1 MNYYCYIAGLPDIQ
15 IDNAKSI
22 PAQEEIL
29 DELKQILSKGD
40 MALLDLLRLRYDN
53 ANLLKFLANRDAE
66 LNPLGKLTSQDW
78 AELIE
83 LIDNSDERNPVR
95 DARLLKYVLEFY
107 TTIRNEQSEEK
118 IDFAE
123 DFLAALYYKYGMQC
137 KNKFVADWFEFN
149 LNINNILTAL
159 TCRKYGWDIKSAIV
173 GDNVVA
179 ETIRNSV
186 SARDFNL
193 KAEIDYFDALVNISE
208 TANLLDREHRI
219 DALKWNWL
227 EENTFFSSFSIE
239 KVLSFW
245 LRCELMHRWDN
256 LSMEEG
262 AEIFR
267 QMINDLKKDVKF

>member
-22 PAQEEIL
+22 PAQEDIL

-53 ANLLKFLANRDAE
+53 DNLLKFLANRDAE

-95 DARLLKYVLEFY
+95 DARLLKYMLEFY

-193 KAEIDYFDALVNISE
+193 KTEIDYFDALVSISE

-227 EENTFFSSFSIE
+227 EENTFFNAFSIE
-239 KVLSFW
+239 RVLSFW

-267 QMINDLKKDVKF
+267 QMINDLKKGVKF

>member
-15 IDNAKSI
+15 IDNQKSI

-40 MALLDLLRLRYDN
+40 MALLDLLRLKYDN
-53 ANLLKFLANRDAE
+53 DNLLKFLANRDAE

-83 LIDNSDERNPVR
+83 LIDNSDERNPVC
-95 DARLLKYVLEFY
+95 DARLLKYMLDFY

-173 GDNVVA
+173 GDNIVA

-193 KAEIDYFDALVNISE
+193 KAEIDYFDALVSISE
-208 TANLLDREHRI
+208 TTNLLDREHRI

>member
-1 MNYYCYIAGLPDIQ
+1 MNYYCYIAGMPDIQ
-15 IDNAKSI
+15 IDNQKSI

-40 MALLDLLRLRYDN
+40 MALLDLLRLKYDN
-53 ANLLKFLANRDAE
+53 DNLLKFLANRDAE

-107 TTIRNEQSEEK
+107 TTIRHEQSEEK

-173 GDNVVA
+173 GDNIVA

-193 KAEIDYFDALVNISE
+193 KTEIDYFDTLVSISE

>member
-1 MNYYCYIAGLPDIQ
+1 MNYYCYIAGMPDIQ
-15 IDNAKSI
+15 IDNQKSI
-22 PAQEEIL
+22 PAQVEIL

-40 MALLDLLRLRYDN
+40 MALLDLLRLKYDN
-53 ANLLKFLANRDAE
+53 ANLLNFLNDRDAE
-66 LNPLGKLTSQDW
+66 LNPLGTLTSKDW
-78 AELIE
+78 TELVE
-83 LIDNSDERNPVR
+83 LIDNSDELNPPR
-95 DARLLKYVLEFY
+95 DKRLLKYILDFY
-107 TTIRNEQSEEK
+107 TAVRSENGEAQFN
-118 IDFAE
+118 FAE
-123 DFLAALYYKYGMQC
+123 DFLASLYYKYGMEC

-193 KAEIDYFDALVNISE
+193 KAEIDYFDALVSISE

-227 EENTFFSSFSIE
+227 EEQTFFNAFSIE
-239 KVLSFW
+239 RVLSFW

>member
-15 IDNAKSI
+15 IDNQKSI

-40 MALLDLLRLRYDN
+40 MALLDLLRLKYDN
-53 ANLLKFLANRDAE
+53 DNLLKFLANRDAE

-137 KNKFVADWFEFN
+137 KNKFVAEWFEFN

-193 KAEIDYFDALVNISE
+193 KAEIDYFDALVSISE

>member
-15 IDNAKSI
+15 IDNQKSI

-40 MALLDLLRLRYDN
+40 MALLDLLRLKYDN
-53 ANLLKFLANRDAE
+53 DNLLKFLANRDAE

-83 LIDNSDERNPVR
+83 LIDNSDERNPAC
-95 DARLLKYVLEFY
+95 DARLLKYVLDFY

-193 KAEIDYFDALVNISE
+193 KAEIDYFDALVSISE

>member
-15 IDNAKSI
+15 IDNQKSI
-22 PAQEEIL
+22 PAQEDIL

-40 MALLDLLRLRYDN
+40 MALLDLLRLKYDN
-53 ANLLKFLANRDAE
+53 DNLLKFLANRDAE

-95 DARLLKYVLEFY
+95 DARLLKYVLDFY

-193 KAEIDYFDALVNISE
+193 KAEIDYFDALVSISE

-267 QMINDLKKDVKF
+267 QIINDLKKDVKF

>member
-15 IDNAKSI
+15 IDNQKSI

-40 MALLDLLRLRYDN
+40 MALLDLLRLKYDN
-53 ANLLKFLANRDAE
+53 DNLLKFLATRDAE
-66 LNPLGKLTSQDW
+66 LNPLGKLTSKDW

-95 DARLLKYVLEFY
+95 DARLLKYVLDFY

-173 GDNVVA
+173 SDNVVA

-193 KAEIDYFDALVNISE
+193 KAEIDYFDALVSISE

>member
-40 MALLDLLRLRYDN
+40 MALLDLLRLKYDN
-53 ANLLKFLANRDAE
+53 DNLLKFLANRDAE

-95 DARLLKYVLEFY
+95 DVRLLKYVLEFY

-137 KNKFVADWFEFN
+137 KNKFVAEWFEFN

-193 KAEIDYFDALVNISE
+193 KAEIDYFDALVSISE

>member
-1 MNYYCYIAGLPDIQ
+1 M
-15 IDNAKSI
+15 
-22 PAQEEIL
+22 
-29 DELKQILSKGD
+29 
-40 MALLDLLRLRYDN
+40 RLRYDN

-66 LNPLGKLTSQDW
+66 LNPLGTLTSQDW
-78 AELIE
+78 TELIE
-83 LIDNSDERNPVR
+83 LIDNSDERNPAR
-95 DARLLKYVLEFY
+95 DSRLLKYVLDFY
-107 TTIRNEQSEEK
+107 TTVNDENSEVK
-118 IDFAE
+118 IEFAE
-123 DFLAALYYKYGMQC
+123 DFLAALYYKYGMEC
-137 KNKFVADWFEFN
+137 KNRFVAEWFEFN

-179 ETIRNSV
+179 ETIRSSV

-193 KAEIDYFDALVNISE
+193 KSEIDYFDALVSISE
-208 TANLLDREHRI
+208 TSNLLDREHRI

-256 LSMEEG
+256 LTMEEG

>member
-66 LNPLGKLTSQDW
+66 LNPIGKLTSQDW

-118 IDFAE
+118 IEFNE

-137 KNKFVADWFEFN
+137 KNKFVAEWFEFN

-193 KAEIDYFDALVNISE
+193 KAEIDYFDALVSISE

>member
-15 IDNAKSI
+15 IDNQKSI
-22 PAQEEIL
+22 PAQEDIL

-40 MALLDLLRLRYDN
+40 MALLDLLRLKYDN
-53 ANLLKFLANRDAE
+53 DNLLKFLANRDAE

-107 TTIRNEQSEEK
+107 TTIRNEQSKEK

-193 KAEIDYFDALVNISE
+193 KAEIDYFDALVSISE

>member
-15 IDNAKSI
+15 IDNQKSI

-29 DELKQILSKGD
+29 DELKQVLSKGD
-40 MALLDLLRLRYDN
+40 MALLDLLRLKYDN
-53 ANLLKFLANRDAE
+53 DNLLKFLANRDAE

-83 LIDNSDERNPVR
+83 LIDNSDERNPAR

-107 TTIRNEQSEEK
+107 TTIRNEQNEEK
-118 IDFAE
+118 IEFNE

-159 TCRKYGWDIKSAIV
+159 TCRKYGWDVKSAIV

-193 KAEIDYFDALVNISE
+193 KAEIDYFDALVSISE

-227 EENTFFSSFSIE
+227 EENTFFNSFSIE

>member
-40 MALLDLLRLRYDN
+40 MALLDLLRLKYDN

-123 DFLAALYYKYGMQC
+123 DFLAALYYKYGMEC
-137 KNKFVADWFEFN
+137 KNKFVAEWFEFN

-173 GDNVVA
+173 GDNIVA

-193 KAEIDYFDALVNISE
+193 KAEIDYFDALVSISE

-227 EENTFFSSFSIE
+227 EENTFFNSFSIE

>member
-15 IDNAKSI
+15 IDNQKSI

-40 MALLDLLRLRYDN
+40 MALLDLLRLKYDN
-53 ANLLKFLANRDAE
+53 DNLLKFLANRDAE

-83 LIDNSDERNPVR
+83 LIDNSDERNPAC

-137 KNKFVADWFEFN
+137 ENKFVADLFEFN

-193 KAEIDYFDALVNISE
+193 KAEIDYFDALVSISE
-208 TANLLDREHRI
+208 TSNLLDREHRI

-262 AEIFR
+262 AEILR
-267 QMINDLKKDVKF
+267 QMINYLKKDVKF

>member
-15 IDNAKSI
+15 IDNQKSI

-40 MALLDLLRLRYDN
+40 MALLDLLRLKYDN
-53 ANLLKFLANRDAE
+53 DNLLKFLANRDAE
-66 LNPLGKLTSQDW
+66 LNPLGNLTSQDW

-83 LIDNSDERNPVR
+83 LIDNSDERNPAR
-95 DARLLKYVLEFY
+95 DARLLKYMLDFY

-193 KAEIDYFDALVNISE
+193 KAEIDYFDALVSISE

>member
-15 IDNAKSI
+15 IDNQKSI

-40 MALLDLLRLRYDN
+40 MALLNLLRLKYDN
-53 ANLLKFLANRDAE
+53 DNLLKFLANRDAE
-66 LNPLGKLTSQDW
+66 LNPLGNLTSQDW

-95 DARLLKYVLEFY
+95 DARLLKYMLDFC

-193 KAEIDYFDALVNISE
+193 KAEIDYFDALVSISE

-267 QMINDLKKDVKF
+267 QIINDLKKDVKF

>member
-1 MNYYCYIAGLPDIQ
+1 MNYYCYIAGMPDIQ

-29 DELKQILSKGD
+29 DELKQILSRGD
-40 MALLDLLRLRYDN
+40 MALLNLLRLKYDN
-53 ANLLKFLANRDAE
+53 ANLLKFMKNRNAE
-66 LNPLGKLTSQDW
+66 LNPLATLSAQDW
-78 AELIE
+78 SELIE
-83 LIDNSDERNPVR
+83 IIDNSDEQNPPR
-95 DARLLKYVLEFY
+95 DGRLLKYVLDFY
-107 TTIRNEQSEEK
+107 TTLRDENSETA
-118 IDFAE
+118 IDFKE

-179 ETIRNSV
+179 ETIRTSA

-193 KAEIDYFDALVNISE
+193 KGEIDYFDTLLNISE
-208 TANLLDREHRI
+208 TANLLERERRI
-219 DALKWNWL
+219 DSLKWNWL
-227 EENTFFSSFSIE
+227 EEQTFFSSFSVE
-239 KVLSFW
+239 RVLSFW

>member
-29 DELKQILSKGD
+29 GELKQILSKGD
-40 MALLDLLRLRYDN
+40 MALLNLLRLKYDN
-53 ANLLKFLANRDAE
+53 ANLLKYLDNRDAE
-66 LNPLGKLTSQDW
+66 LNPLGTLTAQDW
-78 AELIE
+78 TELIE
-83 LIDNSDERNPVR
+83 IIDNSDELNPAR
-95 DARLLKYVLEFY
+95 DRRLLKYMLDFY
-107 TTIRNEQSEEK
+107 ATINIENSEEK
-118 IDFAE
+118 IGFRE
-123 DFLAALYYKYGMQC
+123 DFLAALYYKYGMSC

-159 TCRKYGWDIKSAIV
+159 TCRKYGWDVKSAIV
-173 GDNVVA
+173 GDNIVA

-193 KAEIDYFDALVNISE
+193 KTEIDYFDALVSISE

-227 EENTFFSSFSIE
+227 VERTFFDTFAIE
-239 KVLSFW
+239 SVLSFW

>member
-15 IDNAKSI
+15 IDNQKSI

-40 MALLDLLRLRYDN
+40 MALLNLLRLKYDN
-53 ANLLKFLANRDAE
+53 DNLLKFLANRDAE
-66 LNPLGKLTSQDW
+66 LNPLGNLTSQDW

-83 LIDNSDERNPVR
+83 LIDNSDERNPAR
-95 DARLLKYVLEFY
+95 DARLLKYMLDFY

-193 KAEIDYFDALVNISE
+193 KAEIDYFDALVSISE

>member
-15 IDNAKSI
+15 IDNQKSI

-40 MALLDLLRLRYDN
+40 MALLDLLRLKYDN
-53 ANLLKFLANRDAE
+53 DNLLKFLANRDAE

-83 LIDNSDERNPVR
+83 LIDNSDERNPAC
-95 DARLLKYVLEFY
+95 DARLFKYVLDFY

-118 IDFAE
+118 IEFNE

-193 KAEIDYFDALVNISE
+193 KAEIDYFDALVSISE

>member
-15 IDNAKSI
+15 IDNQKSI

-40 MALLDLLRLRYDN
+40 MALLDLLRLKYDN
-53 ANLLKFLANRDAE
+53 DNLLKFLANRDAE

-83 LIDNSDERNPVR
+83 LINNSDERNPVR
-95 DARLLKYVLEFY
+95 DARLLKYMLDFY

-193 KAEIDYFDALVNISE
+193 KAEIDYFDALVSISE

>member
-29 DELKQILSKGD
+29 EELKPILSKGD
-40 MALLDLLRLRYDN
+40 MALLDLLRLKYDN
-53 ANLLKFLANRDAE
+53 DNLLKFLANRDAE
-66 LNPLGKLTSQDW
+66 LNPLGNLTSQDW

-83 LIDNSDERNPVR
+83 LIDNSDERNPIR
-95 DARLLKYVLEFY
+95 DARLLKYVLDFY

-173 GDNVVA
+173 GDNIVA

-193 KAEIDYFDALVNISE
+193 KAEIDYFDALVSISE

>member
-15 IDNAKSI
+15 IDNQKSI

-40 MALLDLLRLRYDN
+40 MALLDLLRLKYDN
-53 ANLLKFLANRDAE
+53 DNLLKFLANRDAE

-95 DARLLKYVLEFY
+95 DARLLKYMLDFY

-137 KNKFVADWFEFN
+137 KNKFVAEWFEFN

-159 TCRKYGWDIKSAIV
+159 TCRKYGWDIKSAII

-193 KAEIDYFDALVNISE
+193 KAEIDYFDALVSISE

>member
-15 IDNAKSI
+15 IDNQKSI

-40 MALLDLLRLRYDN
+40 MALLNLLRLKYDN
-53 ANLLKFLANRDAE
+53 DNLLKFLANRDAE
-66 LNPLGKLTSQDW
+66 LNPLGNLTSQDW

-95 DARLLKYVLEFY
+95 DARLLKYMLDFY

-179 ETIRNSV
+179 ETIRSSV

-193 KAEIDYFDALVNISE
+193 KAEIDYFDALVSISE
-208 TANLLDREHRI
+208 TSNLLDREHRI

-256 LSMEEG
+256 LTMEEG

>member
-1 MNYYCYIAGLPDIQ
+1 MNYYCYIAGMPDIQ

-22 PAQEEIL
+22 PAQEEVL
-29 DELKQILSKGD
+29 DELKQILSKDD

-83 LIDNSDERNPVR
+83 LIDNSDERNPAR
-95 DARLLKYVLEFY
+95 DSRLLKYVLDFY

-173 GDNVVA
+173 GDNIIA
-179 ETIRNSV
+179 ETIRSSV

-193 KAEIDYFDALVNISE
+193 KTEIDYFDALVSISE
-208 TANLLDREHRI
+208 TSNLLDREHRI

>member
-1 MNYYCYIAGLPDIQ
+1 MNYYCYIAGMPDIQ

-40 MALLDLLRLRYDN
+40 MALLNLLRLKYDN
-53 ANLLKFLANRDAE
+53 DNLLKYLDNRDVE
-66 LNPLGKLTSQDW
+66 LNPLGTLTTQDW
-78 AELIE
+78 TELID
-83 LIDNSDERNPVR
+83 LIDNSDELNPAR
-95 DARLLKYVLEFY
+95 DRRLLKYMLDFY
-107 TTIRNEQSEEK
+107 TTIRNEQNEEK
-118 IDFAE
+118 IEFHE
-123 DFLAALYYKYGMQC
+123 DFLAALYYKYGMEC
-137 KNKFVADWFEFN
+137 KNKFVAEWFEFN

-159 TCRKYGWDIKSAIV
+159 TCRKYGWDVKSAIV
-173 GDNVVA
+173 GDNIVA

-193 KAEIDYFDALVNISE
+193 KTEIDYFDTLVSISE

>member
-40 MALLDLLRLRYDN
+40 MALLDLLRLKYDN
-53 ANLLKFLANRDAE
+53 DNLLKFLANRDAE

-83 LIDNSDERNPVR
+83 LIDNSDERNPAR
-95 DARLLKYVLEFY
+95 DTRLLKYVLDFY
-107 TTIRNEQSEEK
+107 TTIRNEQSDEK

-193 KAEIDYFDALVNISE
+193 KAEIDYFDALVSISE
-208 TANLLDREHRI
+208 TSNLLDREHRI

>member
-15 IDNAKSI
+15 IDNQKSI

-29 DELKQILSKGD
+29 DELKQILSKDD

-53 ANLLKFLANRDAE
+53 VNLLKFLANRDAE

-193 KAEIDYFDALVNISE
+193 KAEIDYFDALVSISE

-227 EENTFFSSFSIE
+227 VERTFFNTFTIE
-239 KVLSFW
+239 SVLSFW

>member
-15 IDNAKSI
+15 IDNQKSI

-40 MALLDLLRLRYDN
+40 MALLDLLRLKYDN
-53 ANLLKFLANRDAE
+53 DNLLKFLANRDAE
-66 LNPLGKLTSQDW
+66 LNPLGNLTSQDW

-83 LIDNSDERNPVR
+83 LINNSDERNPVR

-173 GDNVVA
+173 GDNAVA

-193 KAEIDYFDALVNISE
+193 KAEIDYFDALVSISE

>member
-1 MNYYCYIAGLPDIQ
+1 MNNYCYIAGLPDIQ
-15 IDNAKSI
+15 IDNQKSI
-22 PAQEEIL
+22 PAQEDIL

-40 MALLDLLRLRYDN
+40 MALLNLLRLKYDN
-53 ANLLKFLANRDAE
+53 DNLLKYLDNRDAE
-66 LNPLGKLTSQDW
+66 LNPLGTLTTQDW
-78 AELIE
+78 TELID
-83 LIDNSDERNPVR
+83 LIDNSDELNPAR
-95 DARLLKYVLEFY
+95 DRRLLKYMLDFY
-107 TTIRNEQSEEK
+107 TTIRNEQNEEK
-118 IDFAE
+118 IEFHE
-123 DFLAALYYKYGMQC
+123 DFLAALYYKYGMEC
-137 KNKFVADWFEFN
+137 KNKFVAEWFEFN

-159 TCRKYGWDIKSAIV
+159 TCRKYGWDVKSAIV
-173 GDNVVA
+173 GDNIVA
-179 ETIRNSV
+179 EIIRNSV

-193 KAEIDYFDALVNISE
+193 KTEIDYFDTLVSISQ

>member
-15 IDNAKSI
+15 IDNQKSI

-40 MALLDLLRLRYDN
+40 MALLDLLRLKYDN
-53 ANLLKFLANRDAE
+53 DNLLKFLANRDAE

-83 LIDNSDERNPVR
+83 LIDNSDERNPAC

-137 KNKFVADWFEFN
+137 KNKFVAEWFEFN

-193 KAEIDYFDALVNISE
+193 KAEIDYFDALVSISE

>member
-1 MNYYCYIAGLPDIQ
+1 MNYYCYIAGMPDIQ

-40 MALLDLLRLRYDN
+40 MALLNLLRLKYDN
-53 ANLLKFLANRDAE
+53 DNLLKYLDNRDAE
-66 LNPLGKLTSQDW
+66 LNPLGTLTTQDW
-78 AELIE
+78 TELID
-83 LIDNSDERNPVR
+83 LIDNSDELNPAR
-95 DARLLKYVLEFY
+95 DRRLLKYMLDFY
-107 TTIRNEQSEEK
+107 TTIHNEQNEEK
-118 IDFAE
+118 IEFHE
-123 DFLAALYYKYGMQC
+123 DFLAALYYKYGMEC
-137 KNKFVADWFEFN
+137 KNKFVAEWFEFN

-159 TCRKYGWDIKSAIV
+159 TCRKYGWDVKSAIV
-173 GDNVVA
+173 GDNIVA

-193 KAEIDYFDALVNISE
+193 KTEIDYFDTLVSISE

>member
-15 IDNAKSI
+15 IDNQKSI

-29 DELKQILSKGD
+29 EELKPILSKGD
-40 MALLDLLRLRYDN
+40 MALLDLLRLKYDN
-53 ANLLKFLANRDAE
+53 DNLLKFLANRDAE

-95 DARLLKYVLEFY
+95 DARLLKYVLDFY

-123 DFLAALYYKYGMQC
+123 DFLSALYYKYGMQC

-193 KAEIDYFDALVNISE
+193 KAEIDYFDALVSISE

>member
-15 IDNAKSI
+15 IDNQKSI

-40 MALLDLLRLRYDN
+40 MALLDLLRLKYDN
-53 ANLLKFLANRDAE
+53 DNLLKFLANRDAE

-78 AELIE
+78 TELIE

-179 ETIRNSV
+179 ETIRSSV

-193 KAEIDYFDALVNISE
+193 KAEIDYFDALVSISE

-227 EENTFFSSFSIE
+227 EENTFFNSFSIE

>member
-15 IDNAKSI
+15 IDNQKSI

-29 DELKQILSKGD
+29 DELKQILSKDD

-53 ANLLKFLANRDAE
+53 VNLLKFLANRDAE

-179 ETIRNSV
+179 EVIRNSV

-193 KAEIDYFDALVNISE
+193 KAEIDYFDALVSISE

>member
-53 ANLLKFLANRDAE
+53 ANLLKFLANHDAE
-66 LNPLGKLTSQDW
+66 LNPLGTLTSQDW
-78 AELIE
+78 SELIE
-83 LIDNSDERNPVR
+83 LIDNSDERNPAR
-95 DARLLKYVLEFY
+95 DSRLLKYVLDFY
-107 TTIRNEQSEEK
+107 TTVNDENSEVK

-123 DFLAALYYKYGMQC
+123 DFLAALYYKYGMEC
-137 KNKFVADWFEFN
+137 KNKFVAEWFELN

-179 ETIRNSV
+179 ETIRSSV

-193 KAEIDYFDALVNISE
+193 KAEIDYFDALVSISE
-208 TANLLDREHRI
+208 TSNLLDREHRI

-256 LSMEEG
+256 LTMEEG

>member
-15 IDNAKSI
+15 IDNQKSI
-22 PAQEEIL
+22 PAQEDIL

-40 MALLDLLRLRYDN
+40 MALLDLLRLKYDN
-53 ANLLKFLANRDAE
+53 DNLLKFLANRDAE

-78 AELIE
+78 VELIE

-107 TTIRNEQSEEK
+107 TTIRNEQNEDK
-118 IDFAE
+118 IEFNE

-137 KNKFVADWFEFN
+137 KNKFVAEWFEFN

-173 GDNVVA
+173 GDNIVA

-193 KAEIDYFDALVNISE
+193 KAEIDYFDALVSISE

-227 EENTFFSSFSIE
+227 EENTFFSSFSVE

>member
-15 IDNAKSI
+15 IDNQKSI

-40 MALLDLLRLRYDN
+40 MALLDLLRLKYDN
-53 ANLLKFLANRDAE
+53 DNLLKFLANRDAE

-95 DARLLKYVLEFY
+95 DARLLKYMLDFC

-137 KNKFVADWFEFN
+137 KNKFVAEWFEFN

-193 KAEIDYFDALVNISE
+193 KAEIDYFDALVSISE

>member
-15 IDNAKSI
+15 IDNQKSI

-40 MALLDLLRLRYDN
+40 MALLNLLRLKYDN
-53 ANLLKFLANRDAE
+53 DNLLKFLANRDAE

-78 AELIE
+78 TELIE

-95 DARLLKYVLEFY
+95 DARLLKYMLDFY
-107 TTIRNEQSEEK
+107 TVIRNEQSEEK

-173 GDNVVA
+173 GDNIVA
-179 ETIRNSV
+179 EAIRDSV

-193 KAEIDYFDALVNISE
+193 KAEIDYFDALVSISE
-208 TANLLDREHRI
+208 AANLLDREHRI